1 MDLYCYY
8 LTSFYRVSFA
18 KKVPEYNLHIFFQ
31 LAVGAVLGGAIYLLF
46 KSKEILGFHIDIDL
60 TPGNPTAIYFS
71 LILIIIVVFGFLL
84 IFTFLGKKMTLITT

>member
-1 MDLYCYY
+1 M
-8 LTSFYRVSFA
+8 
-18 KKVPEYNLHIFFQ
+18 PEYNFTSYLIFQ

-84 IFTFLGKKMTLITT
+84 IFTFLGKKVTLIT